1 MARPKKKKPIQ
12 SSSTTE
18 LSKEGAAVVNALPS
32 NGHGSDLVTKPS
44 ETLVVPEVLRSKQEI
59 DQAIGCCAVA
69 TDADCVTVKSSKA
82 SASCDFCGEPSSGR
96 IFVFR
101 QGLELRQGYEK
112 DACAAH
118 RRLSGGPM
126 P

>member
-1 MARPKKKKPIQ
+1 MARPKKKKQ
-12 SSSTTE
+12 FLAKTE
-18 LSKEGAAVVNALPS
+18 PEVC
-32 NGHGSDLVTKPS
+32 TKPA
-44 ETLVVPEVLRSKQEI
+44 ETLDEKSDSQTPPVSPEILRSKNEI

-69 TDADCVTVKSSKA
+69 TDADCVTVKSTKA

-112 DACAAH
+112 DACAKH
-118 RRLSGGPM
+118 RSLSGGPM